1 MVTLNFV
8 LAGLLV
14 GSIIG
19 AVYIGVLNY
28 RRFKLNTQMAQDL
41 DVVLR
46 TTMDV
51 VKRNKEGAADIS
63 LTNTERLT
71 VEELYKNVGD
81 PDQDISSP
89 QMLSTILPVLVHKY
103 GSMSLA
109 LKDFMKVPEDEYI
122 SVYVNT
128 TSKELILS
136 MDHDMGIKSPTTMV
150 NFTNSDDNTFH

>member
-14 GSIIG
+14 GCI
-19 AVYIGVLNY
+19 ACVAYVGVINY
-28 RRFKLNTQMAQDL
+28 RRHKLNMQMAEDL

-46 TTMDV
+46 STLDV
-51 VKRNKEGAADIS
+51 VKRNKKSGAKLPLSHTDK
-63 LTNTERLT
+63 LT
-71 VEELYKNVGD
+71 VEDLYKNVGN
-81 PDQDISSP
+81 PDLDIDSP
-89 QMLSTILPVLVHKY
+89 QMLSTILTVIVHKF
-103 GSMSLA
+103 GSMSLS

-136 MDHDMGIKSPTTMV
+136 LDHEMGAKNPTTMV
-150 NFTNSDDNTFH
+150 NFSNSDDNTFH

>member
-41 DVVLR
+41 DSINLNHLL
-46 TTMDV
+46 
-51 VKRNKEGAADIS
+51 KQEHG
-63 LTNTERLT
+63 T

-89 QMLSTILPVLVHKY
+89 QMLSTILTVLVHKY

>member
-51 VKRNKEGAADIS
+51 VKRNKEGGANLS
-63 LTNTERLT
+63 LTNAEMLT

-89 QMLSTILPVLVHKY
+89 QMLSTILTVLVHKY

-136 MDHDMGIKSPTTMV
+136 MDHDMGTKSPTTMV

>member
-8 LAGLLV
+8 LAGMLV

-19 AVYIGVLNY
+19 AVYFGVLNY
-28 RRFKLNTQMAQDL
+28 RRHKLNMQMAQDL

-51 VKRNKEGAADIS
+51 VKRNKEGGANLS
-63 LTNTERLT
+63 LTNAEMLT

-89 QMLSTILPVLVHKY
+89 QMLSTILTVLVHKY

-136 MDHDMGIKSPTTMV
+136 MDHDMGTKSPTTMV

>member
-46 TTMDV
+46 ATMDV
-51 VKRNKEGAADIS
+51 VKRNKEGGADLS

-89 QMLSTILPVLVHKY
+89 QMLSTILTVLVHKY